1 MRLPGQ
7 IGGSKF
13 ANIDSV
19 KFSKLLDLAKYQL
32 LYFLFFAIQQ
42 SLNWPLLKFFG
53 WRGPILFWD
62 TNAVLA
68 SADCYSSVGL
78 AVFNAADG
86 DPCSG
91 YIYGSNLLRFLT
103 FLNLGEIRASLFGWT
118 FLIALA
124 IIFGFL
130 TFLLK
135 PDGFYKA
142 SFLYLIFISPPFFLL
157 IERGNFDSL
166 IFIFFFTAVIL
177 HSYGCKFISFCIIL
191 TISTWKFYTYPLAI
205 LMLFAIKSAYLRLIG
220 SALFFLG
227 IILALKD
234 LSFIPNISVAVA
246 DGSFGVQVWGSYL
259 NRLNIPIDVLSSY
272 VFGVA
277 LLVITLCSL
286 LFFKSKIVLD
296 TRVFSDFGAK
306 QRFSSSLFQSS
317 FVVFFRC
324 YMVGLNYDYSLIFLS
339 TASIGFI
346 LLGSNFQKLEF
357 AQGLVWILT
366 IVCMWFSYNS
376 NLLQPGGDFAMILL
390 ICIFA
395 VNLARL
401 HSSFFTLQLDAKK
414 KFIKNVI
421 RSRSDTI

>member
-1 MRLPGQ
+1 MRLLGH
-7 IGGSKF
+7 IGRAKL
-13 ANIDSV
+13 ADMNSV
-19 KFSKLLDLAKYQL
+19 KFYKLFELAKYQL

-53 WRGPILFWD
+53 WRGPIVFWD

-68 SADCYSSVGL
+68 SVDCYSSVGL
-78 AVFNAADG
+78 SVFKAADG
-86 DPCSG
+86 DPCAG

-103 FLNLGEIRASLFGWT
+103 FLNLGEIRASFFGWT
-118 FLIALA
+118 FLIFLA

-135 PDGFYKA
+135 PDGLYKA
-142 SFLYLIFISPPFFLL
+142 SYLYPIFISPPIFLL

-177 HSYGCKFISFCIIL
+177 HSYGFKFISFCIIL

-205 LMLFAIKSAYLRLIG
+205 LMLFAIKSAYLRFIG
-220 SALFFLG
+220 LALFFLG
-227 IILALKD
+227 IIQALKD

-246 DGSFGVQVWGSYL
+246 DGSFGVLVWGSYL
-259 NRLNIPIDVLSSY
+259 NRLSISIDFLSSY

-277 LLVITLCSL
+277 ALLITLSIL

-296 TRVFSDFGAK
+296 TKVFSDIRAK

-317 FVVFFRC
+317 FVVFFSC
-324 YMVGLNYDYSLIFLS
+324 YMVGLNYDYRLIFLI
-339 TASIGFI
+339 TASIGFN
-346 LLGSNFQKLEF
+346 LLGSDCQKSEF
-357 AQGLVWILT
+357 VQSLVWILT
-366 IVCMWFSYNS
+366 IACMWFSFNS
-376 NLLQPGGDFAMILL
+376 NLLQPVGDFAIILL

-395 VNLARL
+395 INLARL
-401 HSSFFTLQLDAKK
+401 HSSFFTSKLDAKK
-414 KFIKNVI
+414 KSIKNVM
-421 RSRSDTI
+421 RSRRDSI

>member
-1 MRLPGQ
+1 MRLLGL
-7 IGGSKF
+7 IGGSKL

-19 KFSKLLDLAKYQL
+19 KFSKLFDLVKYQL

-42 SLNWPLLKFFG
+42 NLNWPLLKFFG
-53 WRGPILFWD
+53 WRGPIFFWD
-62 TNAVLA
+62 TNSVLA

-86 DPCSG
+86 DPCTG

-103 FLNLGEIRASLFGWT
+103 FLNFGGIRASLFGWT
-118 FLIALA
+118 FLIVLA

-142 SFLYLIFISPPFFLL
+142 SFLYIIFISPPIFLL

-166 IFIFFFTAVIL
+166 IFIFFFTAVVL
-177 HSYGCKFISFCIIL
+177 HSYGFKFISFFIIL
-191 TISTWKFYTYPLAI
+191 TISTWKFYTYPLA
-205 LMLFAIKSAYLRLIG
+205 LFMLFAIKNAYLRLVG

-227 IILALKD
+227 IIQVLKD

-259 NRLNIPIDVLSSY
+259 NRLNIPINILSSY
-272 VFGVA
+272 VFGIS
-277 LLVITLCSL
+277 LIVITLCSL

-296 TRVFSDFGAK
+296 TRIFSDFGTK
-306 QRFSSSLFQSS
+306 QRFSISLFQSS
-317 FVVFFRC
+317 FVVFFSC
-324 YMVGLNYDYSLIFLS
+324 YLVGINYDYRLIFLCA
-339 TASIGFI
+339 TSIGFM
-346 LLGSNFQKLEF
+346 LLGKDFQKLEF
-357 AQGLVWILT
+357 VQGLVWILT

-376 NLLQPGGDFAMILL
+376 NLLQPVGDFAMILL

-401 HSSFFTLQLDAKK
+401 HSAFFTFALEAIKK
-414 KFIKNVI
+414 RIKNVI
-421 RSRSDTI
+421 RSRRDTI

>member
-1 MRLPGQ
+1 MRLLGQ
-7 IGGSKF
+7 IGGSKL
-13 ANIDSV
+13 ASINPV
-19 KFSKLLDLAKYQL
+19 KFYKLFELAKYQL

-42 SLNWPLLKFFG
+42 NLSWPLLKFFG
-53 WRGPILFWD
+53 WRGPIIFWD

-68 SADCYSSVGL
+68 SADCYSSLGL

-86 DPCSG
+86 DPCTG
-91 YIYGSNLLRFLT
+91 YIYGSNLLRLLA
-103 FLNLGEIRASLFGWT
+103 FLNLGGIRATLFGWT
-118 FLIALA
+118 FLIVLA

-135 PDGFYKA
+135 PVGFYKA
-142 SFLYLIFISPPFFLL
+142 SLLYLIFISPPIFLL

-177 HSYGCKFISFCIIL
+177 HSYGYKFISFFIIL
-191 TISTWKFYTYPLAI
+191 TISTWKFYTFPLAI
-205 LMLFAIKSAYLRLIG
+205 LMLFAIKKTYLRLIG

-227 IILALKD
+227 IIQVLKD

-259 NRLNIPIDVLSSY
+259 NRLSIPIDILSSY
-272 VFGVA
+272 VFGVS
-277 LLVITLCSL
+277 LFVITLCSL

-317 FVVFFRC
+317 FVVFFSC
-324 YMVGLNYDYSLIFLS
+324 YMVGINYDYRLIFLS

-346 LLGSNFQKLEF
+346 LLGNNFQKLEF
-357 AQGLVWILT
+357 AQGLVLILT

-376 NLLQPGGDFAMILL
+376 NLLQPVGDFAMIIL
-390 ICIFA
+390 ICIFT

-401 HSSFFTLQLDAKK
+401 HPAFFTFELDAMKK
-414 KFIKNVI
+414 LIKNVI
-421 RSRSDTI
+421 RSSRETI

>member
-7 IGGSKF
+7 MGGSKF

-86 DPCSG
+86 DPCTG

-103 FLNLGEIRASLFGWT
+103 FLNLGEIRASLFGWI

-135 PDGFYKA
+135 PEGFYKA
-142 SFLYLIFISPPFFLL
+142 SFLYLLFISPPFFLL

-227 IILALKD
+227 IIQALMD

-306 QRFSSSLFQSS
+306 QKFSSLLFQSS
-317 FVVFFRC
+317 FVVFFSC
-324 YMVGLNYDYSLIFLS
+324 YMVGLNYDYRLIFLS
-339 TASIGFI
+339 TTSIGFI
-346 LLGSNFQKLEF
+346 LLGGNFQKLEF

-366 IVCMWFSYNS
+366 IACMWFSYNS
-376 NLLQPGGDFAMILL
+376 NLLQPVGDFAMILL

-401 HSSFFTLQLDAKK
+401 HSSIFTLQLDAKK

-421 RSRSDTI
+421 RSRSNTI

>member
-1 MRLPGQ
+1 MGS
-7 IGGSKF
+7 SKF

-19 KFSKLLDLAKYQL
+19 RFSKLLDLAKYQL
-32 LYFLFFAIQQ
+32 IYFLFFAIQQ

-53 WRGPILFWD
+53 WRGPILFRD
-62 TNAVLA
+62 TNAVLV

-78 AVFNAADG
+78 AVFNAGDG
-86 DPCSG
+86 KPCTG
-91 YIYGSNLLRFLT
+91 YIYGSSLLRFLT
-103 FLNLGEIRASLFGWT
+103 FLNLGENRAPLFGWT

-130 TFLLK
+130 TFILK

-157 IERGNFDSL
+157 VERGNFDSL
-166 IFIFFFTAVIL
+166 IFIFFFAAVIL
-177 HSYGCKFISFCIIL
+177 HSYGFKFISFCIIL

-205 LMLFAIKSAYLRLIG
+205 LMLFAIESVYLRLIA

-227 IILALKD
+227 IIQALKD

-259 NRLNIPIDVLSSY
+259 KRLNIPIDVLSSY

-286 LFFKSKIVLD
+286 LFFKSKIILEK
-296 TRVFSDFGAK
+296 RAFSDFGAK
-306 QRFSSSLFQSS
+306 QRFSSLLFQSS
-317 FVVFFRC
+317 FVVFFSC
-324 YMVGLNYDYSLIFLS
+324 YMVGLNYDYRLIFLS
-339 TASIGFI
+339 TTSIGFI

-366 IVCMWFSYNS
+366 IVGMWFSYNS
-376 NLLQPGGDFAMILL
+376 NLMQPVGDFAMTLL

-395 VNLARL
+395 INLARL
-401 HSSFFTLQLDAKK
+401 HASFFTFQLDAKK
-414 KFIKNVI
+414 KFIKSFI
-421 RSRSDTI
+421 CSRSNMV